1 MSEIGNESERPSA
14 RYRPAYGW
22 FVVAVLMLAY
32 VSSFVD
38 RQIMALLVG
47 PIKRDLGISD
57 TRMGLL
63 MGFSFAAFYSV
74 LGFPIGR
81 LADRRSRR
89 GIIGWGIAAWS
100 VMTMLSGLAR
110 NYWQLFL
117 ARVGV
122 GVGEAA
128 LSPPAYSLIA
138 DYFPRDRLGTAIS
151 VYSLGI
157 YLGSGIALMLGGWIV
172 STVGTVPTWQLPVL
186 GAVRPWQAVFILIGL
201 PGMLLALLIRTIRE
215 PVRGAMSAGT
225 SAAEVPVAEV
235 IRYVR
240 RHGAAFL
247 SHNLGFALIA
257 MVNYGWA
264 FWVPTFL
271 IRAHGWTPQHAGY
284 VYGLWTATFGVAG
297 VVTGGYLGDV
307 LARRGHADA
316 KLRIGLIGAVAQIGA
331 TLLFLFAPTAIMEVA
346 LIPSTFIASF
356 GFGAAAAGVQE
367 ISPVPMR
374 AQTSALYLFI
384 VNLVGLGLGPSFVAS
399 LTDYVFRDEMLIGR
413 SILVVSLVGLI
424 AAIVVFVAGLPAF
437 REAARAS
444 PAWQPETGL
453 GPGRTL

>member
-1 MSEIGNESERPSA
+1 MSHASNETARPPA
-14 RYRPAYGW
+14 RYRPAYAW
-22 FVVAVLMLAY
+22 FVVAILMLAY

-38 RQIMALLVG
+38 RQIMSLLVG

-63 MGFSFAAFYSV
+63 MGFSFALFYSV

-89 GIIGWGIAAWS
+89 GIMAWGIAAWS
-100 VMTMLSGLAR
+100 AMTVLCGLAR
-110 NYWQLFL
+110 SYWQLFL

-138 DYFPRDRLGTAIS
+138 DYFPRDRLGTAIG

-172 STVGTVPTWQLPVL
+172 SAVGGATSWHLPL
-186 GAVRPWQAVFILIGL
+186 IGAVRPWQAVFILIGL
-201 PGMLLALLIRTIRE
+201 PGVFLALLIRTIRE
-215 PVRGAMSAGT
+215 PVRGAMSEGAST
-225 SAAEVPVAEV
+225 AEVPIAEV
-235 IRYVR
+235 VGYVK
-240 RHGAAFL
+240 RHAKAFL
-247 SHNLGFALIA
+247 SHNVGFALIA

-271 IRAHGWTPQHAGY
+271 IRTHGWTPQHAGY

-307 LARRGHADA
+307 LARRGHGDA
-316 KLRIGLIGAVAQIGA
+316 KLRVGLTGAVAQIGA
-331 TLLFLFAPTAIMEVA
+331 TLLFLYAPTRFMEVA
-346 LIPSTFIASF
+346 LIPSTFVASF

-384 VNLVGLGLGPSFVAS
+384 VNLVGLGIGPSFVAS
-399 LTDYVFRDEMLIGR
+399 LTDYVFHDELLIGR
-413 SILVVSLVGLI
+413 SILVVSMIGLVG
-424 AAIVVFVAGLPAF
+424 AIVVFVNGLPAF
-437 REAARAS
+437 RAAARAS
-444 PAWQPETGL
+444 PAWQPESNLAPRRAT
-453 GPGRTL
+453 